1 VETKEVILTAE
12 GLRKL
17 EQELDHLKSVRRR
30 EIAERIKEARE
41 FGDITENAEY
51 ENVKNE
57 QAFIEGRILTLERL
71 VRNAVVLDEMQ
82 VSCETVAVGCRVRLQ
97 DLDGGETLEY
107 AIVGSAEADP
117 RANRISNES
126 PVARALL
133 GKREGADVEV
143 RVPVGLVHYR
153 ILKVLPL
160 GKTADGPPA
169 HD

>member
-17 EQELDHLKSVRRR
+17 EQELEHLKSVRRR

-57 QAFIEGRILTLERL
+57 QAFIEGRILLLERL
-71 VRNAVVLDEMQ
+71 VRNAVVLDELQ
-82 VSCETVAVGCRVRLQ
+82 VNCETVTVGCRVRLQ
-97 DLDGGETLEY
+97 DLDDGETYEY

-133 GKREGADVEV
+133 GKREGTDVEV
-143 RVPVGLVHYR
+143 RVPVGLVRYR

-160 GKTADGPPA
+160 GKAAGPPG

>member
-1 VETKEVILTAE
+1 METKEVLLTAE

-17 EQELDHLKSVRRR
+17 GQELEHLKSVRRR
-30 EIAERIKEARE
+30 EIAEHIKEARK

-57 QAFIEGRILTLERL
+57 QAFIEGRILMLERL
-71 VRNAVVLDEMQ
+71 IRNAVVLDELQ
-82 VSCETVAVGCRVRLQ
+82 VNYEIVTVGCRVRLQ
-97 DLDGGETLEY
+97 DLDGGEILEY

-133 GKREGADVEV
+133 GKREGAEVEA
-143 RVPVGLVHYR
+143 RVPVGLVRYR

-160 GKTADGPPA
+160 GEAADGPPG